1 MKPKRRAI
9 LTELPPGFLD
19 DLPEE
24 DQKAILDIVGK
35 PIEFMGYDEDGRA
48 ELTFADGNEVFHSI
62 WVARKF
68 VRPVK

>member
-1 MKPKRRAI
+1 MKPRQKAI

-35 PIEFMGYDEDGRA
+35 PIRFVGFDDSGQA
-48 ELTFADGNEVFHSI
+48 ELEFREANGTRHLI
-62 WVARKF
+62 YVAPKCIR
-68 VRPVK
+68 RVK

>member
-1 MKPKRRAI
+1 MKPGQKAI

-35 PIEFMGYDEDGRA
+35 PIRFVGFDDLGQA
-48 ELTFADGNEVFHSI
+48 ELEFREANGTFHFI
-62 WVARKF
+62 YVAPKF
-68 VRPVK
+68 IQPVK